1 MCFINLVEQIPT
13 AFSGYVDADICVSKW
28 AKNMSLC
35 E

>member
-1 MCFINLVEQIPT
+1 MCFINLVEQIQ
-13 AFSGYVDADICVSKW
+13 ALFQAVDADICVLQL